1 MIGMRGKVTLEHKKV
16 VDRVRQG
23 EYNAAKNEANFL
35 RGAARRS
42 MRKRK
47 KASAPGMPP
56 SVHIGRLKNLLWAA
70 GEKGQYI
77 GAVVGP
83 TLWGPARVPGSN
95 KTVPEIL
102 EFGGDKITNGR
113 RRIRKI
119 GSGGIIRIGEG
130 PTAQT
135 VKDRN
140 WKPVRV
146 TFGKIYTAEQLARVN
161 ANETEIYGP
170 LNPHKVHIWARPYM
184 GPALEVAISRH
195 ADFWTN
201 CIK

>member
-1 MIGMRGKVTLEHKKV
+1 MLSMKGKVQFEHKKV
-16 VDRVRQG
+16 VDRVRTG
-23 EYNAAKNEANFL
+23 EIKAVKEEANYL
-35 RGAARRS
+35 RGIAKRS
-42 MRKRK
+42 MKKRVK
-47 KASAPGMPP
+47 PSLPGEPP
-56 SVHIGRLKNLLWAA
+56 HVHTGQLKNYLWAA
-70 GEKGQYI
+70 AEIGRRI

-83 TLWGPARVPGSN
+83 TLWGAARVPGSN

-102 EFGGDKITNGR
+102 EYGGDKISRGR
-113 RRIRKI
+113 RRVRKI
-119 GSGGIIRIGEG
+119 GGVGIIRIGEG
-130 PTAQT
+130 GNAKT
-135 VKDRN
+135 VRDNAGNRHK
-140 WKPVRV
+140 VV
-146 TFGKIYTAEQLARVN
+146 FGKIYTAAQLARVN